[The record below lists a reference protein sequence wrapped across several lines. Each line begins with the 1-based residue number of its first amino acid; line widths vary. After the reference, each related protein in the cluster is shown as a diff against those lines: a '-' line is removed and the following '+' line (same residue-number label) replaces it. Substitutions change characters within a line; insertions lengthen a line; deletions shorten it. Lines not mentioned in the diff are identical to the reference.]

1 MKAILTCVAFA
12 AMGSMALAQTEQRP
26 VGDPL
31 SVKPIAT
38 QAQTTDTD
46 RIRSDPI
53 EDRTDGLYRR
63 GGSVARQHGRLARQG
78 QEGNRN
84 PRRHHRQGRPH
95 QAWTAIARAPSVEA
109 RRQLDDC

>member
-12 AMGSMALAQTEQRP
+12 AMGSTALAQTEQRP

-46 RIRSDPI
+46 MIRSKI
-53 EDRTDGLYRR
+53 ERMGYTDVVDLSRDSTG
-63 GGSVARQHGRLARQG
+63 VWH
-78 QEGNRN
+78 
-84 PRRHHRQGRPH
+84 
-95 QAWTAIARAPSVEA
+95 ARAKKGTDT
-109 RRQLDDC
+109 LDVIVDKGGRIKPGL

>member
-12 AMGSMALAQTEQRP
+12 AMGSTALAQTEQRP

-46 RIRSDPI
+46 VIRSKI
-53 EDRTDGLYRR
+53 ERMGYTDVVDLSRDSTG
-63 GGSVARQHGRLARQG
+63 VWH
-78 QEGNRN
+78 
-84 PRRHHRQGRPH
+84 
-95 QAWTAIARAPSVEA
+95 ARAKKGTET
-109 RRQLDDC
+109 LDVIVDKGGRIKPGL